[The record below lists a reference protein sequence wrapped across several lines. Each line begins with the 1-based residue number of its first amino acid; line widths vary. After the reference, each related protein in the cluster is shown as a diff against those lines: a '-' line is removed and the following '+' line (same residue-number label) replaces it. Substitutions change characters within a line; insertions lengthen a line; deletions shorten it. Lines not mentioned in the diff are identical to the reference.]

1 MYSVDLETFKCRSTS
16 RNIKFRWCTLPTLF
30 LTTPQNVRNEN
41 YGKKPCAEKTLCSFQ
56 KQHYAVGSLL
66 LHRPVPGVW
75 RRGHNSPG
83 PESLWAPNDYGWLQN
98 VATMSQVLSSIQYI
112 CFRETL
118 GSNMGAPNFLL
129 APGAIQHRYAHDLYV
144 FSTNGQPLGL
154 RSLYS
159 TQREMRSNLSNYE
172 RTTHSPK
179 NAEPGKN
186 ATRQSLEAWSAIKG
200 KRRWTMRKQR
210 HATIPRTF
218 TKHMVKILLC
228 VH

>member
-1 MYSVDLETFKCRSTS
+1 M
-16 RNIKFRWCTLPTLF
+16 
-30 LTTPQNVRNEN
+30 RNEN

-144 FSTNGQPLGL
+144 FSTNGPTS
-154 RSLYS
+154 RSSFVILDA
-159 TQREMRSNLSNYE
+159 E
-172 RTTHSPK
+172 RDALKSQQLWK
-179 NAEPGKN
+179 NNTLAKECG
-186 ATRQSLEAWSAIKG
+186 TRQ
-200 KRRWTMRKQR
+200 KRNP
-210 HATIPRTF
+210 TITRGL
-218 TKHMVKILLC
+218 ISN
-228 VH
+228 

>member
-1 MYSVDLETFKCRSTS
+1 MGSNLVLRRLYALFRNSTMLWAALCCIDLYQGC
-16 RNIKFRWCTLPTLF
+16 
-30 LTTPQNVRNEN
+30 NERDTIPRAPN
-41 YGKKPCAEKTLCSFQ
+41 RCG
-56 KQHYAVGSLL
+56 
-66 LHRPVPGVW
+66 
-75 RRGHNSPG
+75 
-83 PESLWAPNDYGWLQN
+83 APNDYGWLQN

-112 CFRETL
+112 CFRKTL

-129 APGAIQHRYAHDLYV
+129 VPGAIQHRYAPDLYV
-144 FSTNGQPLGL
+144 FKTNGQPLGL

-172 RTTHSPK
+172 RITHSPK

-218 TKHMVKILLC
+218 TKHVVKILLC